1 MRERLL
7 NRLAPS
13 EVTRAFLISAPAG
26 FGKTTLVTQW
36 LRREGLKAAWL
47 SLDAEDNTLRR
58 LLAHLF
64 TAIQTVVPSLGKA
77 ELELLHSAKTLEAD
91 SLLAPLLNAAA
102 RLKNPLC
109 IVLDDYHLIHER
121 SVHDV
126 FDFMLEY
133 APPTIT
139 LCIIT
144 RVDPPLKLAKL
155 RARAQLLELRSDDL
169 RFNAAEA
176 SAFMTQAGDVE
187 LSEALTQALTERAE
201 GWVAG
206 LQVMALSLAGRENTD
221 AFIEE
226 LTSNNRFLLD
236 YLLDEVLHRQPPDV
250 QTFLLKTSVLDK
262 FCPALCAALLD
273 PEDINVSPAQ
283 MLEELERA
291 NLFLR
296 PLDAQ
301 RTWFRYHQLFK
312 DVLFHRLQTLHPK
325 LVKPLRLNAAAWFVD
340 NAQPL
345 DALEQLLHAKL
356 FDEAAQLLA
365 DIGPDLI
372 WQRGDAGTLDI
383 WLAQLPS
390 EVLAAHPELLVLR
403 AWGALLLGNI
413 VAMPPLLDEAELLLD
428 LLAPSNE
435 AELRTEIM
443 ALRGFVARMDGDLEV
458 AFQLSNAALPN
469 LLETAYGL
477 RSLVTGNLG
486 EIHYLRGELDK
497 AHEYHK
503 EESRLAE
510 KEGAVLPSRFALWR
524 IADILTLR
532 GELEAAKRTSH
543 TMLNLNK
550 IRSVDALGFADVQ
563 LGIIALAQN
572 QLGEAEKRIS
582 AGMDI
587 GQRLG
592 NPRVYMFGY
601 GPLAKTLLA
610 LGREDEAQDVLN
622 EGKDLSERYGVSET
636 WGIPALSAWQA
647 YLDLRTL
654 RLDKAFAWA
663 EKSGYSTGLNQLSFV
678 QTFDALI
685 AVRIFVGES
694 SG

>member
-1 MRERLL
+1 MTTPLLHSKLVAPPLRPDVVMRERLL

-102 RLKNPLC
+102 RLKTPLC

-144 RVDPPLKLAKL
+144 RADPPLKLAKL

-169 RFNAAEA
+169 RFSAAEA

-262 FCPALCAALLD
+262 FCPAFVRGPARPGRYQHESRANVGRARACQSIPAPARCAAHL
-273 PEDINVSPAQ
+273 VS
-283 MLEELERA
+283 
-291 NLFLR
+291 
-296 PLDAQ
+296 
-301 RTWFRYHQLFK
+301 
-312 DVLFHRLQTLHPK
+312 
-325 LVKPLRLNAAAWFVD
+325 
-340 NAQPL
+340 
-345 DALEQLLHAKL
+345 
-356 FDEAAQLLA
+356 
-365 DIGPDLI
+365 
-372 WQRGDAGTLDI
+372 
-383 WLAQLPS
+383 
-390 EVLAAHPELLVLR
+390 
-403 AWGALLLGNI
+403 
-413 VAMPPLLDEAELLLD
+413 
-428 LLAPSNE
+428 
-435 AELRTEIM
+435 
-443 ALRGFVARMDGDLEV
+443 
-458 AFQLSNAALPN
+458 LS
-469 LLETAYGL
+469 
-477 RSLVTGNLG
+477 
-486 EIHYLRGELDK
+486 
-497 AHEYHK
+497 
-503 EESRLAE
+503 
-510 KEGAVLPSRFALWR
+510 
-524 IADILTLR
+524 
-532 GELEAAKRTSH
+532 
-543 TMLNLNK
+543 
-550 IRSVDALGFADVQ
+550 
-563 LGIIALAQN
+563 
-572 QLGEAEKRIS
+572 
-582 AGMDI
+582 
-587 GQRLG
+587 
-592 NPRVYMFGY
+592 
-601 GPLAKTLLA
+601 
-610 LGREDEAQDVLN
+610 
-622 EGKDLSERYGVSET
+622 
-636 WGIPALSAWQA
+636 
-647 YLDLRTL
+647 
-654 RLDKAFAWA
+654 
-663 EKSGYSTGLNQLSFV
+663 STV
-678 QTFDALI
+678 
-685 AVRIFVGES
+685 
-694 SG
+694 